1 MEEVSKA
8 TRDGKINSIR
18 SVLRWIR
25 APHYSLNMIHFIWLM
40 IQFVAGTSSNSIG
53 TSFCNTFSSIHSRM
67 WLSIWRTT
75 WSTLQ
80 VRTIKCSSIIWAPS
94 HETTLNFFQVP
105 WSYGNEFKIST
116 KPTCEIYLLCLPI
129 INCQTWYSMTHI
141 VWVILCILFNVIS
154 SILNNSSCC
163 ISILK

>member
-1 MEEVSKA
+1 
-8 TRDGKINSIR
+8 
-18 SVLRWIR
+18 
-25 APHYSLNMIHFIWLM
+25 MIHKIWLILM
-40 IQFVAGTSSNSIG
+40 THFKFVAGASSNSIG
-53 TSFCNTFSSIHSRM
+53 ASFCDTFSSIHSRM

-80 VRTIKCSSIIWAPS
+80 VRTIKFSRIIS
-94 HETTLNFFQVP
+94 TGFTILKNFKILKVP

-141 VWVILCILFNVIS
+141 IWVIVCILFNVIS